1 MQNDN
6 RSQTRKAIS
15 LALGA
20 AMALAGAAGFL
31 WMFFFVVEPVKI
43 MIWMAPIGVMA
54 TGIAI
59 LYDDLRKS

>member
-43 MIWMAPIGVMA
+43 LIWMAPIGVMA

>member
-1 MQNDN
+1 
-6 RSQTRKAIS
+6 
-15 LALGA
+15 
-20 AMALAGAAGFL
+20 MALAGAAGFL

-43 MIWMAPIGVMA
+43 LIWMVPIGVMA